1 MISFE
6 QFSLINWVWIA
17 IAMVIFVSLNF
28 ITAPYGRHTKLGWGP
43 LIDNRLGWFLMEF
56 FALLV
61 LFYFVYTG
69 PNKQSVVN
77 LIILGLFVL
86 HYLHRSIIFPLR
98 IKTRGKKMPVSIIGM
113 GLLFNLVNGFLIG
126 YYFGNFRVYGNQ
138 WLHTPQFI
146 IGTIIF
152 LIGTLINLRSDNI
165 LIALRKPGETGYKIP
180 FGGLFNYISC
190 PNLFG
195 EVIEWLGFAILSWNL
210 PGLAFFIWT
219 FANLVPRA
227 LSHHKW
233 YLERFENYP
242 KGRKAVIPFLW

>member
-1 MISFE
+1 MLTFE
-6 QFSLINWVWIA
+6 QFSLLNWIWIA
-17 IAMVIFVSLNF
+17 IAVVIFVALNF
-28 ITAPYGRHTKLGWGP
+28 ITAPYGRHTKASWGP
-43 LIDNRLGWFLMEF
+43 LIDNKLGWFIMEF

-77 LIILGLFVL
+77 IIILGLFIL

-126 YYFGNFRVYGNQ
+126 YFFGNFKVYGNG
-138 WLHTPQFI
+138 WLQTPQFI
-146 IGTIIF
+146 IGVIIF
-152 LIGTLINLRSDNI
+152 LLGTIINLQSDNI

-195 EVIEWLGFAILSWNL
+195 EVIEWLGFAILAWNL
-210 PGLAFFIWT
+210 PGFAFFIWT
-219 FANLVPRA
+219 FANLIPRA
-227 LSHHKW
+227 LSHHQW
-233 YLERFENYP
+233 YLERFKNYP
-242 KGRKAVIPFLW
+242 KERKAVIPFLW